1 LLLDIRKYGRDS
13 ENNKVLTLFNSFLLQ
28 FLVENND
35 KINNLFRRNLRM
47 KKAFTG
53 VGRNDS
59 VLRCCH
65 RGMQTAAIHLTLIV
79 YLKR

>member
-1 LLLDIRKYGRDS
+1 LLLDIRKDGRDS
-13 ENNKVLTLFNSFLLQ
+13 QNNKVLTLFNSFLLQ

-35 KINNLFRRNLRM
+35 KINHLFGRNLLM

-59 VLRCCH
+59 ALRCCH